1 MVLHHD
7 TTRFA
12 IDPSENS
19 ERHELVLAKGK
30 TEERTHGCLSTPVSP
45 TVSKGETTNKTQL
58 NPDRRLTRFRGMAI
72 V

>member
-7 TTRFA
+7 TTRFT

-19 ERHELVLAKGK
+19 ERHKFVWANGK

-45 TVSKGETTNKTQL
+45 IVSKGETTNKTQL
-58 NPDRRLTRFRGMAI
+58 NPDRRLTRFRGMAM